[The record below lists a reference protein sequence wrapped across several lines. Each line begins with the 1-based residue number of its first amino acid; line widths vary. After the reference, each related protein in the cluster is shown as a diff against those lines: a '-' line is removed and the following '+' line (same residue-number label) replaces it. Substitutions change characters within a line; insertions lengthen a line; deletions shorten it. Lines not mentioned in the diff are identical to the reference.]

1 MSDEGSSPF
10 KNPIQWFFRSSLLVL
25 VAMLALTYSMDLL
38 RDLLPWLIGIAL
50 IVGVGWAAIAFIRWR
65 RSQW

>member
-1 MSDEGSSPF
+1 MSDDKSSPF

-25 VAMLALTYSMDLL
+25 VAMLALTWSVELL
-38 RDLLPWLIGIAL
+38 RDLLPWLIGTAVV
-50 IVGVGWAAIAFIRWR
+50 VGIGWAIVAVVRWR